1 MSKLLIKQ
9 ILTLLCFVI
18 CLNLQAQKDIYQE
31 PFRPQFHFTPA
42 EKWMNDPNGLVYL
55 NGKYHLFYQYYPK
68 DVIWGPMH
76 WGHAVSTDLLNWKH
90 KPVALYP
97 DSLGNIFSGSV
108 VIDKNNTAGFGAN
121 VMVAIFTYHNDAIW
135 EAGQKNTESQALAY
149 STDEGKTWTKYA
161 NNPVLNNSGEQD
173 FRDPKVFWN
182 ESKNKWDMV
191 LAAGDRIKIYSSENL
206 KNWTFESDF
215 KPTID
220 DTDLGVWE
228 CPDLFKMKVGKIE
241 KWVMIVSHGDKASNG
256 GSGTRY
262 FVGDY
267 DGKTFTNTQKAIW
280 LDYGTDA
287 YAGVTF
293 SNVPNNKKILL
304 AWMSN
309 WQYANKTPTEVWR
322 GAMTLPRELFLHPS
336 ENKESFFLTQT
347 MIEQF
352 SLITQLDWSTEETK
366 TPFVKNDVDLSQ
378 AEIKF
383 KIKETEDLQIVLSN
397 ALQEKLVI
405 QIKNNQ
411 VTINRSQSGKTD
423 FSEQFAAKEQLMPIQ
438 DKIHTVQLILDKSSI
453 EILLNN
459 GKYSMTNLVFPT
471 LNYSTLQIT
480 SPKKQTLKELTFQ
493 KIRSVWR

>member
-1 MSKLLIKQ
+1 MIQLVIRYSFIF
-9 ILTLLCFVI
+9 LCLGF
-18 CLNLQAQKDIYQE
+18 CLNTQAQKVIYQE

-55 NGKYHLFYQYYPK
+55 NGKYHLFYQYYPN
-68 DVIWGPMH
+68 DIVWGPMH
-76 WGHAVSTDLLNWKH
+76 WGHAVSTDLLSWKH
-90 KPVALYP
+90 MPIALYP

-121 VMVAIFTYHNDAIW
+121 AMVAIFTYHNDALW

-182 ESKNKWDMV
+182 ETKNKWDMV
-191 LAAGDRIKIYSSENL
+191 LAAGDRIKIFSSDNL

-215 KPTID
+215 KPVAD
-220 DTDLGVWE
+220 DADLGVWE
-228 CPDLFKMKVGKIE
+228 CPDLFKMKMGKVE
-241 KWVMIVSHGDKASNG
+241 KWVMIVSHGDKAPNG

-262 FVGDY
+262 FIGDY

-293 SNVPNNKKILL
+293 SNTPNNKKIFL

-309 WQYANKTPTEVWR
+309 WKYANKTPTEVWR
-322 GAMTLPRELFLHPS
+322 GAMTLPRELSLHPS
-336 ENKESFFLTQT
+336 EIKGEYHLKQN
-347 MIEQF
+347 IVEQI
-352 SLITQLDWSTEETK
+352 SLFTDKDWEEEEVK
-366 TPFVKNDVDLSQ
+366 TPFEKTGLDLSQ
-378 AEIKF
+378 AEVRF
-383 KIKETEDLQIVLSN
+383 EVNEPDFLEIVLSN
-397 ALQEKLVI
+397 FMKEKFII

-411 VTINRSQSGKTD
+411 VITNRSQSGKVD
-423 FSEQFAAKEQLMPIQ
+423 FSDQFAAKEQQMPIQ
-438 DKIHTVQLILDKSSI
+438 EKIHIVQLITDKSSV

-459 GKYSMTNLVFPT
+459 GRYSMTNLVFP
-471 LNYSTLQIT
+471 NMNFSTLQIT
-480 SPKKQTLKELTFQ
+480 SPKKQTIKNLTFQ
-493 KIRSVWR
+493 KIRKVWR